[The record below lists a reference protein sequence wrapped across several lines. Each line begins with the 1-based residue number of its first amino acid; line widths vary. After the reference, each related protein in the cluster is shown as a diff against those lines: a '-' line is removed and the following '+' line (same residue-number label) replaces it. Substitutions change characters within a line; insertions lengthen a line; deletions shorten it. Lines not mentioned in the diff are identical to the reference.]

1 MGKKEMTSRLSKAMG
16 PIFLLL
22 IVSGCCLAGGIPSS
36 EEKQTSEILKRLEA
50 KIEKQE
56 ARIENQDAKIE
67 KQEAVIDELR
77 IKNERTN
84 RTEEAF
90 ITIKDTELFSASGD
104 KAVRDLPYIM
114 MCVYRGSSSGTG
126 IIAFDKLTLDY
137 SNCDRPG
144 GGCSAMD
151 IVSGTFTAQ
160 TGGLYT
166 VTFSGQADLVSDS
179 VLILYLRQN
188 GIQVE
193 ESVSFSKCGVAT
205 EHIEEMFS
213 RTLIVSLG
221 VGDTLDMEATRNDET
236 ALYFLT
242 FCVSLIAF
250 PYGH

>member
-1 MGKKEMTSRLSKAMG
+1 MFPM
-16 PIFLLL
+16 FLLL
-22 IVSGCCLAGGIPSS
+22 IMSGCLLAGGIPSTKG
-36 EEKQTSEILKRLEA
+36 KQTSEILKRLEA
-50 KIEKQE
+50 KIENQE
-56 ARIENQDAKIE
+56 ARIEKQEAKIE

-77 IKNERTN
+77 SKNERTERRCN
-84 RTEEAF
+84 RTEEALM
-90 ITIKDTELFSASGD
+90 TIRDTTELLSSSGD
-104 KAVRDLPYIM
+104 KTVRDLPYIM
-114 MCVYRGSSSGTG
+114 MCAYRGSSSETG

-144 GGCSAMD
+144 GGCSSMD
-151 IVSGTFTAQ
+151 IASGTFTAQ

-166 VTFSGQADLVSDS
+166 VSFSGQADVVSDS
-179 VLILYLRQN
+179 VLILYLRHN

-193 ESVSFSKCGVAT
+193 ESVSFSKCGVET

-221 VGDTLDMEATRNDET
+221 VGDTLDLEATSNDGNG
-236 ALYFLT
+236 LYFLT

>member
-1 MGKKEMTSRLSKAMG
+1 MTGRLSGAMS
-16 PIFLLL
+16 PIILLL
-22 IVSGCCLAGGIPSS
+22 ILSGCFLAEGIPST
-36 EEKQTSEILKRLEA
+36 EETQTSAILKRLEA
-50 KIEKQE
+50 KIEKQ
-56 ARIENQDAKIE
+56 D
-67 KQEAVIDELR
+67 AVIDELHGT
-77 IKNERTN
+77 NEALRRDMSDQLKSLETKAN
-84 RTEEAF
+84 RTEEALQ
-90 ITIKDTELFSASGD
+90 T
-104 KAVRDLPYIM
+104 VRDLPYIM
-114 MCVYRGSSSGTG
+114 MCAFRGSKFDTG
-126 IIAFDKLTLDY
+126 IIPFDKLTLDY

-151 IVSGTFTAQ
+151 IASGTFTAQ

-179 VLILYLRQN
+179 VLILYLRHN

-193 ESVSFSKCGVAT
+193 ESVSFSKCGVET

-221 VGDTLDMEATRNDET
+221 VGDTLDLEATRNDGT

>member
-1 MGKKEMTSRLSKAMG
+1 MGRLSVAMG
-16 PIFLLL
+16 PMFLLL
-22 IVSGCCLAGGIPSS
+22 VVSGCFLAEGIPSS

-50 KIEKQE
+50 KIENQE
-56 ARIENQDAKIE
+56 ARIENQEAKIE
-67 KQEAVIDELR
+67 KQEAVINELR
-77 IKNERTN
+77 SKNERTETRCN
-84 RTEEAF
+84 RTEEAL
-90 ITIKDTELFSASGD
+90 ITIGDREALSVSGE

-114 MCVYRGSSSGTG
+114 MCAYRGSSSDTG

-151 IVSGTFTAQ
+151 IGSGTFTAE

-179 VLILYLRQN
+179 VLILYLRHN

-193 ESVSFSKCGVAT
+193 ESVSFSKCGVET

-221 VGDTLDMEATRNDET
+221 VGDTLDLEATRNDGT